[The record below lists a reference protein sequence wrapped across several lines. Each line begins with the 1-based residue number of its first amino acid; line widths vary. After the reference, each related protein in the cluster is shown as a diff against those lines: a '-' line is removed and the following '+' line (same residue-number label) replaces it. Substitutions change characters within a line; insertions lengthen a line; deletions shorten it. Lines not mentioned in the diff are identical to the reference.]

1 MTDKTML
8 LATWLVWN
16 LAVGGTA
23 VYLAANHSLLWLLL
37 LVLLKERFEFKD

>member
-1 MTDKTML
+1 MSEKTML

-23 VYLAANHSLLWLLL
+23 VYLAATHNLWWLLL
-37 LVLLKERFEFKD
+37 LILLKDRIDMKG